1 MRNRSLCRSAVLALL
16 AGWFWC
22 CLTAAA
28 MAHAALTGAS
38 PADNAVL
45 DAAPKTLSLSF
56 SEPVSPLVLRL
67 VLPSGVASPLRD
79 FVLRDRTVE
88 ITPPAG
94 LENGT
99 YVLTW
104 RVVSEDGHPVSGST
118 IFSIGTP
125 SASPPSAGDGVDWL
139 VRAALWLARTG
150 LYIGLFL
157 GIGSTFVI
165 RWLIPAGQGGRRI
178 AGAAMAIGLAATLVS
193 AGLQGLDALG
203 RPLSNIIDPSVW
215 RAGLGTSFGWTVAV
229 LSAAFLVA
237 LAGLRWNAVGRAAS
251 AVALL
256 AGSAALALSGHASAA
271 SPQWM
276 MRPAVF
282 LHALTIALW
291 VGSLVPL
298 ACASRE
304 GADAGRRALDRFA
317 RLVPCAVAVLVV
329 AGVLLAVVQVE
340 HPAALLSTAY
350 GKVLLIKL
358 ALVLVLF
365 AIVAINR
372 WALTGPAHAG
382 EARAMRRLSRMVVL
396 ETLVVLAILAV
407 AATWRFT
414 PPPRALA
421 VAAAPPV
428 SIHIH
433 SAKAMAEVTINPARA
448 GPVDVSAVILAP
460 DFSPMEAK
468 EVAFV
473 FSNPNA
479 GVEPLRRKASLS
491 PDGLWRAEATVLP
504 LPGQWR
510 LRVDVLISDF
520 ELVRLQDVVEIAP

>member
-203 RPLSNIIDPSVW
+203 R
-215 RAGLGTSFGWTVAV
+215 TSFGWTVAV